1 MEENRKWVV
10 IGVFCFVALIYLARL
25 FYIQVLDDTY
35 SLGASKNSINRVIE
49 TPYRGQIYDRN
60 HKLLVDNTP
69 VYDLYV
75 TPKKVIM
82 ADTAAFCTLMNLSK
96 ADFDSLMGLA
106 KNYSMVKPS
115 LFKRRLS
122 KQDFARLQDALVD
135 YRGFHAQIN
144 SVRIYPGHTLANTL
158 GYVSEINRTK
168 LDEQEYPYYRPGD
181 YIGQSGLES
190 YYEEQLRGR
199 RGVKFMMQDV
209 HGVTKGSWKG
219 GAYDTLA
226 VKGKDLLISVDSDL
240 QRFADSL
247 MVNKVGAIVAI
258 EPATGE
264 ILASV
269 SAPTF
274 DPNLLSASNFS
285 NQYGSLLKNR
295 YKPLINRPIMASYRP
310 GSTFK
315 LIQAL
320 VAQQEGTLTPHTV
333 YGHAGSPMRCHCRGG
348 NDLRGAIGNSCN
360 PYFYQVFRRM
370 LYNNS
375 ETNTFKASAVGLA
388 KWHQR
393 VEQFG
398 IGQQL
403 GVDLPSERRG
413 NLPDVPYYDR
423 LYKGENRW
431 KFSYIS
437 SLSIGEGELL
447 ITPLKLAN
455 LAAAIANRGWY
466 ITPHYLKGFETIG
479 AQLPDQYRKHHDTGI
494 DHRYYLPVIDGMRRT
509 VVSGS
514 AKSANLAGLD
524 ICGKT
529 GTSQNTKYGH
539 QFDHSIFVG
548 FAPMNA
554 PTIAVAV
561 FVENAGWGGDV
572 AAPIAA
578 LVVERYIKGRTE
590 TKWLANRLRAAR
602 YLPPIGGIRAYKKA
616 APVKRDTT
624 PGQRRDPVNTPQP
637 LRPKPLLT
645 TVQPSAVGA
654 TSLP

>member
-10 IGVFCFVALIYLARL
+10 IGVFCLVALIYLARL

-75 TPKKVIM
+75 TPKRVIM
-82 ADTAAFCTLMNLSK
+82 ADTTAFCTLMKLSK

-106 KNYSMVKPS
+106 KSYSMVKPS

-122 KQDFARLQDALVD
+122 KQEFARIQDALVD

-158 GYVSEINRTK
+158 GYVSEISRDK
-168 LDEQEYPYYRPGD
+168 LDAQDYPYYRPGD

-190 YYEEQLRGR
+190 YYEEHLRGR

-209 HGVTKGSWKG
+209 HGVNKGSWKG

-226 VKGKDLLISVDSDL
+226 VKGKNLLISIDSDL

-247 MVNKVGAIVAI
+247 MINKVGAIVAI

-370 LYNNS
+370 LYNNH

-388 KWHQR
+388 KWHER

-423 LYKGENRW
+423 LYKGKNRW

-455 LAAAIANRGWY
+455 LAATIANRGWY
-466 ITPHYLKGFETIG
+466 ITPHYLKGFETMG
-479 AQLPDQYRKHHDTGI
+479 AQLPEQYRKHHATGV

-578 LVVERYIKGRTE
+578 LVIERYNKGRTE

-602 YLPPIGGIRAYKKA
+602 YLPPIGGLRASRKVAPLKK
-616 APVKRDTT
+616 DTMT
-624 PGQRRDPVNTPQP
+624 EQRRDLVVAP
-637 LRPKPLLT
+637 
-645 TVQPSAVGA
+645 
-654 TSLP
+654 